1 MLPQVELSDL
11 APSIML
17 TLRENGLTPRYRQLY
32 DALRDAILSG
42 RLAPGSRLPATRT
55 LAQEIGASRNTVVS
69 AFELLLAEGYLET
82 RVGDGT
88 YISRHI
94 PDDLLRSDP
103 PRAESAP
110 AAQGAGSLSARGAQ
124 IAAISAAPQLAPSA
138 PLPFRPGMPAVDL
151 FPFDV
156 WGKIAA
162 KVMRAPDPA
171 LLRYGDPAGYAPLRE
186 AIAAYLSSSR
196 GVACTPQ
203 QVIIIS
209 GSQQGIDIIG
219 RLLLDPGDVALLED
233 PGYLGARGALLG
245 LGARVVP
252 VPVGPEGID
261 IAAGRDASPNARLV
275 YVTPSHQYPTG
286 ITMSLARR
294 LALIE
299 WARDHSAWI
308 LEDDYDSEFRYVG
321 RPLPAMQGLDTHQRT
336 IYIGTFSKMMFPAMR
351 LGYLVVPPHL
361 VGAFSNARALAD
373 RGSPSFDQATTAEF
387 LRSGA
392 FARHIRRMRKIYA
405 ERQEALVAA
414 AERHLRGL
422 IQIQPSEAGMHLVGW
437 LDESAR
443 VAPMVAAA
451 ATQGITLNT
460 IAAYTLG
467 PPSRAGLLF
476 GYAAIPPAEITAA
489 VRRLAQVWRPLA
501 VRR

>member
-1 MLPQVELSDL
+1 
-11 APSIML
+11 ML
-17 TLRENGLTPRYRQLY
+17 TLRENRLTPRYRQLY

-94 PDDLLRSDP
+94 PDDLLRSGP
-103 PRAESAP
+103 PPIESAP
-110 AAQGAGSLSARGAQ
+110 AAPGAGALSARGAQ
-124 IAAISAAPQLAPSA
+124 IAAIAAAPPLATNA
-138 PLPFRPGMPAVDL
+138 PLAFRPGMPAVDL
-151 FPFDV
+151 FPFEL
-156 WGKIAA
+156 WGKLAA
-162 KVMRAPDPA
+162 KVMRAPSPE

-186 AIAAYLSSSR
+186 AIASYLSSSR

-261 IAAGRDASPNARLV
+261 IAAARATSPNARLV

-336 IYIGTFSKMMFPAMR
+336 IYIGTFSKMLFPAMR

-361 VGAFSNARALAD
+361 IGAFSNARALAD
-373 RGSPSFDQATTAEF
+373 RGSPSFDQATAAEF
-387 LRSGA
+387 LQSGA
-392 FARHIRRMRKIYA
+392 FARHVRRMRKIYA

-414 AERHLRGL
+414 ADRHLRGL
-422 IQIQPSEAGMHLVGW
+422 IQIEPSEAGMHLVGW

-451 ATQGITLNT
+451 AAQGITLNT

-467 PPSRAGLLF
+467 PPTRPGLLF
-476 GYAAIPPAEITAA
+476 GYAAIPPAEIAAA
-489 VRRLAQVWRPLA
+489 VRRLAQAWRSLTY
-501 VRR
+501 RR